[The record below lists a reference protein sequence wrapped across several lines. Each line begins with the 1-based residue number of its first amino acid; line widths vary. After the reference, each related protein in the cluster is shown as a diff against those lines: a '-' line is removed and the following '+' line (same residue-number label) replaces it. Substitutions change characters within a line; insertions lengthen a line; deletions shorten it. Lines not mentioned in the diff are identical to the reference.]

1 MESFSFLDDMEDE
14 KKRLLADRRKTN
26 LAITP
31 RVVAL
36 PKILKIFFMKFKV
49 RVPCTTSDLFS
60 GYWQVCLRKRIK
72 GHDHVHG
79 TFRRAVSMH
88 QCTRAQFGLAVSAAA
103 ILATLAHVLCRLW
116 HNRQLHCYVIDV
128 IFD

>member
-60 GYWQVCLRKRIK
+60 GYWQVCLSKESRDMTTFTAPSDTVLGVIK
-72 GHDHVHG
+72 
-79 TFRRAVSMH
+79 
-88 QCTRAQFGLAVSAAA
+88 LLE
-103 ILATLAHVLCRLW
+103 IKLL
-116 HNRQLHCYVIDV
+116 I
-128 IFD
+128 